1 MIAVSILPGIQYRVQ
16 GNNLSVEM
24 QGLITGV
31 TVSRAMS
38 EPSCCE
44 LVFQGSPDEL
54 NDIAETL
61 SPQNALEVESL
72 SDGVIFFTGN
82 ITEQKYKMFSPQEAR
97 LKICAFDA
105 LEEMKKT
112 QSVRAHVQVTV
123 SDIAREIAGDHGLTL
138 NAQESGPMRQR
149 IIQYQQSDFDFL
161 LQHASCAGLYFQV
174 EGSELQLFSLEG
186 HGTPLEYVLGEK
198 LHQADFKLNRNVSRN
213 GVKTFAWN
221 ALNQEK
227 QDSNADSPR
236 IGRKVSA
243 SVTDNS
249 ELILTNQ
256 IVENEL
262 EAEARAQ
269 AVLDYA
275 KNEEIVFVGIVEGN
289 VNLKPGIPICLKNVS
304 KSFEGTYIL
313 TKVRH
318 CINLRDGFVSKVS
331 TALKQPKKPSGS
343 AAVTIADVTNLDDPD
358 GLGRVQVSM
367 PAFGDSETSWMGVIV
382 PGAGKNKG
390 LIALP
395 DIGDQV
401 LVVFPEEDPAQGII
415 LGGLF
420 GTNGMPDTGIEG
432 NAVERY
438 TFVTPGGQKI
448 QLDDAKDQI
457 RVENSNGSYYEMAP
471 GKVSIHAETNLLIE
485 APGNS
490 ITIKGSSI
498 DFTRG

>member
-1 MIAVSILPGIQYRVQ
+1 MISVSILPGFQYRVQ
-16 GNNLSVEM
+16 GINLSVEM
-24 QGLITGV
+24 QGLITEV
-31 TVSRAMS
+31 IVSRALS
-38 EPSCCE
+38 EPSYCK
-44 LVFQGSPDEL
+44 LIFQGSPDEL

-61 SPQNALEVESL
+61 SPQNTLEVESL
-72 SDGVIFFTGN
+72 SDRVVFFIGK

-123 SDIAREIAGDHGLTL
+123 GDIAQEIAGKHGLIL
-138 NAQESGPMRQR
+138 DAQESGPMRQR

-161 LQHASCAGLYFQV
+161 LQHTSCAGLYFQV
-174 EGSELQLFSLEG
+174 DGSDLQLFSLEG

-198 LHQADFKLNRNVSRN
+198 LHQADFKLNRNVFRN
-213 GVKTFAWN
+213 GVKTFAWD

-227 QDSNADSPR
+227 QDADAGMPR

-243 SVTDNS
+243 SAADNS
-249 ELILTNQ
+249 GLILTNQ
-256 IVENEL
+256 IVENES

-269 AVLDYA
+269 AVYDHA
-275 KNEEIVFVGIVEGN
+275 KNEEVVFGGIVEGN
-289 VNLKPGIPICLKNVS
+289 ASLKPGMSVCLKNVA

-318 CINLRDGFVSKVS
+318 CINLRKGFVSKVS
-331 TALKQPKKPSGS
+331 TALKKPKQSSRS
-343 AAVTIADVTNLDDPD
+343 AAITIADVTNLDDPD

-420 GTNGMPDTGIEG
+420 GTKGMPDTGIEG
-432 NAVERY
+432 NAVKRY
-438 TFVTPGGQKI
+438 TFVTSGGQKI

-457 RVENSNGSYYEMAP
+457 RIENNKGSYYEMSP
-471 GKVSIHAETNLLIE
+471 GKVSIHAETKLLIE
-485 APGNS
+485 APGKS

-498 DFTRG
+498 DFIRG